1 MTCLSTSCARLD
13 VGRVSVLLDC
23 MLVPWCHADISP
35 SHNFDFQIAAPHATF
50 THVLAS
56 VAYLSC
62 ASTWFLDRDS
72 SVDIIFHCILISAT
86 RVNKSSDLNI
96 ARLA

>member
-1 MTCLSTSCARLD
+1 
-13 VGRVSVLLDC
+13 
-23 MLVPWCHADISP
+23 
-35 SHNFDFQIAAPHATF
+35 
-50 THVLAS
+50 
-56 VAYLSC
+56 LSC

-72 SVDIIFHCILISAT
+72 SVVIIFHCILISAT